1 MMLATARIECISLQW
16 QVTGLIPQ
24 TRFFFGSSC
33 EDSNAEGSAIHA
45 GEENPKRD
53 GTWCFSIGT

>member
-24 TRFFFGSSC
+24 TCFFFGSSW
-33 EDSNAEGSAIHA
+33 EDGNAEGSAIHA

-53 GTWCFSIGT
+53 GT